1 MKAVRCKDGKVFV
14 AEVEP
19 PKGDGVRVKVA
30 AVGICGSDL
39 HMLAAGFPIAVTLG
53 HEMAGL
59 TPNGTAVAIEPMV
72 PCGHCSYCVSGD
84 YNHCELGSE
93 IMLGFARDGGMAEQ
107 LVVPER
113 SLVPLPAGVS
123 VEDACLV
130 EPLAVAVHGVARV
143 NLRNTDRVAVV
154 GGGTIGLCAVAVAK
168 VITDQVYLI
177 ARHDAQNAAGER
189 LGARRRAEGTFDLVV
204 DCAGTAE
211 SVAQAVHLCK
221 PKGVLLMLATYW
233 HGLTLPGF
241 EVAMKEVQICAA
253 STYCRQGL
261 ARDVDVAV
269 SLMAR
274 NPLIADCLITHR
286 LPLDAAEQAF
296 AIAADRAHGAI
307 KVVLRP

>member
-14 AEVEP
+14 TEVEP
-19 PKGDGVRVKVA
+19 PKGDGVRIKVA

-53 HEMAGL
+53 HEISGL
-59 TPNGTAVAIEPMV
+59 TPNGTPVAIEPMA
-72 PCGHCSYCVSGD
+72 PCGHCGYCVSGD

-93 IMLGFARDGGMAEQ
+93 IMLGFAKDGGMAEQ
-107 LVVPER
+107 MIVPER
-113 SLVPLPAGVS
+113 SLVRLPAGVS

-130 EPLAVAVHGVARV
+130 EPLAVAVHGMARV
-143 NLRNTDRVAVV
+143 NLRHTDRVAVV
-154 GGGTIGLCAVAVAK
+154 GGGAIGLCAVAVAK
-168 VITDQVYLI
+168 VITDQVHLI
-177 ARHDAQNAAGER
+177 ARHDAQRSAGER
-189 LGARRRAEGTFDLVV
+189 LGAHLQAEGTFDLVI
-204 DCAGTAE
+204 DCAGTSE

-221 PKGVLLMLATYW
+221 PRGVILMLATYW

-241 EVAMKEVQICAA
+241 EFSMKEIQVCTA
-253 STYCRQGL
+253 STYSRQGL

-269 SLMAR
+269 ALMAR

-286 LPLDAAEQAF
+286 LPLEAAERAF